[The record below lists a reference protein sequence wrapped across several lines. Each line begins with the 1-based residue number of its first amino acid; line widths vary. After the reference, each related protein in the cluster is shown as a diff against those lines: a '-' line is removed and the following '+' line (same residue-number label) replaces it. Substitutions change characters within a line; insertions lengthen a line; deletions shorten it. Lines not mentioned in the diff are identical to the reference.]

1 RDSASTRSARRVSAR
16 CTTHGCYR
24 GHSRSCSPASAAGPG
39 ARHLVPQRVGG
50 VPAAFPSVLS
60 RPEPAVIAFSR
71 HGILLLLVLAD
82 RPPLV
87 LARPTF
93 SRPCRPDL
101 LSSLPTRPPDGS
113 STRVSKTA
121 RRGRHVGRTVVC
133 NWTGPGWCSNT
144 RSIPAVGWRY

>member
-1 RDSASTRSARRVSAR
+1 TASV
-16 CTTHGCYR
+16 
-24 GHSRSCSPASAAGPG
+24 SCSPLPTA
-39 ARHLVPQRVGG
+39 L
-50 VPAAFPSVLS
+50 LS
-60 RPEPAVIAFSR
+60 SLP
-71 HGILLLLVLAD
+71 D
-82 RPPLV
+82 RPSLV

-93 SRPCRPDL
+93 SRPCPTDL

-144 RSIPAVGWRY
+144 RSIPAVGWRYDGRVAGFSVRRRRGGRPWLGAAHPPDRAPPRRLDRASA